1 MAATGT
7 PRARRVRGDGRLR
20 TDRRRADAAQPP
32 AACRTGTMCGRA
44 APVPACCRGRPDVLP
59 RAARHVAEGGPT
71 CCRGRP
77 DVTPGGVAG
86 HGACPPGRLSV
97 RRAQAPRSRRG
108 CPAALLGGRGSPC
121 LRQAFQSAVLPGRRA
136 SVRGC
141 LVSVRSRLHRQ
152 PHALTERVRVGVG
165 LLPSAFSLP
174 ARLCH
179 VPAVCVS
186 GPCVLASVV
195 WRRHPS
201 IRGRRS
207 TQPPHALRPDV
218 YSNVGRVARVRAEP
232 AVVPGDHC
240 MPCLAM
246 CPVVQCSPGPSAFCG
261 PLAGGQVACAPRP
274 CVLEVLASRS
284 RTDRNCGRS
293 ACPPVCVGVPCARVP
308 TVCPWPNAFC
318 VRSVGGPG
326 DRVPGAACTRTL
338 GQLIAYGP
346 DLRSCRMPSACGAGP
361 CVRPPTRQPGRLAF
375 RALSAGG
382 RAAIGGRS
390 RRLRTASPRVHTR
403 GGGMAGRTGADGT
416 ARRTDVSRQ
425 SAGVPLHARRLRR
438 ACAGRYKPYAVRP
451 GCEDTWGTRC
461 SLVPVRLPGRRWRGD
476 ARPPRSLGRRAECPL
491 HASGCG
497 VASSWR
503 PTEAVRVR
511 AEALPGTSRMRSGG
525 GVCLMGVTVWS
536 TCPQYEDAPC
546 TGRMP
551 PDGPCPARDGLRL
564 NLPGQQEYAT
574 WPACMRSL
582 AERALAA
589 PRTLWRRSPCAVPLR
604 HQ

>member
-1 MAATGT
+1 M
-7 PRARRVRGDGRLR
+7 RS
-20 TDRRRADAAQPP
+20 
-32 AACRTGTMCGRA
+32 
-44 APVPACCRGRPDVLP
+44 
-59 RAARHVAEGGPT
+59 GPT
-71 CCRGRP
+71 CTRTSDGWHASGP
-77 DVTPGGVAG
+77 N
-86 HGACPPGRLSV
+86 
-97 RRAQAPRSRRG
+97 PRSCRVTTV
-108 CPAALLGGRGSPC
+108 CPA
-121 LRQAFQSAVLPGRRA
+121 
-136 SVRGC
+136 
-141 LVSVRSRLHRQ
+141 
-152 PHALTERVRVGVG
+152 
-165 LLPSAFSLP
+165 
-174 ARLCH
+174 
-179 VPAVCVS
+179 
-186 GPCVLASVV
+186 
-195 WRRHPS
+195 W
-201 IRGRRS
+201 
-207 TQPPHALRPDV
+207 
-218 YSNVGRVARVRAEP
+218 
-232 AVVPGDHC
+232 
-240 MPCLAM
+240 
-246 CPVVQCSPGPSAFCG
+246 
-261 PLAGGQVACAPRP
+261 
-274 CVLEVLASRS
+274 
-284 RTDRNCGRS
+284 
-293 ACPPVCVGVPCARVP
+293 PCARLSSAHRGPPPSAVHWLEVKLHAP
-308 TVCPWPNAFC
+308 RGHVYSKFWRAE
-318 VRSVGGPG
+318 SVGGPG

-438 ACAGRYKPYAVRP
+438 ACAGRCKPYAVRP

-564 NLPGQQEYAT
+564 NLAGQQEYAT

-589 PRTLWRRSPCAVPLR
+589 PRTLWVDPRARCLFVTSKPSAYR
-604 HQ
+604 